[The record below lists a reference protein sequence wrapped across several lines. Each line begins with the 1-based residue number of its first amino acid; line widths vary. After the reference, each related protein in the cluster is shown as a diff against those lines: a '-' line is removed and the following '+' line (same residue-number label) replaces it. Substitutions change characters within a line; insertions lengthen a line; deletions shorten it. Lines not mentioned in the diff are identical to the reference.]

1 MKMSI
6 LEMVQSVLNSIDSD
20 DVNSIDDTVE
30 STQVALFVKECYY
43 ELIGQKEWPFL
54 RGTFSLEGLGDTTRP
69 TYMELNEDDVSKI
82 EWIKYNKK
90 DVTWLEP
97 KAFQDLLDV
106 RVAETGVVDANGFAL
121 NRDPLYY
128 TTFDDTYF
136 VFDGYNSTEE
146 TTLQTSNNLCY
157 GVVVPSW
164 THEDGFIP
172 RLPEKMFPTLLAEI
186 KSTSSMNLRQVPNA
200 KEERKAQRGR
210 NTFQNEAW
218 RNKASE
224 TYYNSKVNYGRR

>member
-1 MKMSI
+1 MKMS
-6 LEMVQSVLNSIDSD
+6 LLDMVQSVLNSIDSD

-30 STQVALFVKECYY
+30 SKQVAMFVKECYY
-43 ELIGQKEWPFL
+43 ELIGQREWPFL
-54 RGTFSLEGLGDTTRP
+54 KDTFSLQGLGDTTRP
-69 TYMELNEDDVSKI
+69 TYMELDEDDISKI

-90 DVTWLEP
+90 DVTWLDP
-97 KAFQDLLDV
+97 KDFQDMLDL
-106 RVAETGVVDANGFAL
+106 RVEETGVVDADGFAL

-136 VFDGYNSTEE
+136 VFDGYNESVEN
-146 TTLQTSNNLCY
+146 TLQTSNNLCY
-157 GVVVPSW
+157 GVIVPSW
-164 THEDGFIP
+164 THEDSFVP

-186 KSTSSMNLRQVPNA
+186 KSTSAINLRQQANA

-218 RNKASE
+218 RNKSSQSS
-224 TYYNSKVNYGRR
+224 YNTKVNYGRR

>member
-1 MKMSI
+1 MKMS
-6 LEMVQSVLNSIDSD
+6 LLDMVQSVLNSIDSD

-30 STQVALFVKECYY
+30 SKQVAMFVKECYY
-43 ELIGQKEWPFL
+43 ELIGQREWPFL
-54 RGTFSLEGLGDTTRP
+54 KDTFSLQGLGDTTRP
-69 TYMELNEDDVSKI
+69 TYMELDEDDVSKI

-90 DVTWLEP
+90 DVTWLDP
-97 KAFQDLLDV
+97 KDFQDMLDL
-106 RVAETGVVDANGFAL
+106 RVAEAGVVDADGFAL

-136 VFDGYNSTEE
+136 VFDGYNESVEN
-146 TTLQTSNNLCY
+146 TLQTANNLCY
-157 GVVVPSW
+157 GVIVPSW
-164 THEDGFIP
+164 THEDDFIP

-186 KSTSSMNLRQVPNA
+186 KSTSSINLRQQANA

-218 RNKASE
+218 RNKSSQSS
-224 TYYNSKVNYGRR
+224 YNTKVNYGRR

>member
-6 LEMVQSVLNSIDSD
+6 LDMVQSVLNSIDSD

-30 STQVALFVKECYY
+30 SKQVAMFVKECYY
-43 ELIGQKEWPFL
+43 ELIGQREWPFL
-54 RGTFSLEGLGDTTRP
+54 KDTFSLQGLGDTTRP
-69 TYMELNEDDVSKI
+69 TYMELDEDDVSKI

-90 DVTWLEP
+90 DVTWLDP
-97 KAFQDLLDV
+97 KDFQDMLDL
-106 RVAETGVVDANGFAL
+106 RVEETGVVDSDGFAL

-136 VFDGYNSTEE
+136 VFDGYDESAEN
-146 TTLQTSNNLCY
+146 TLQTANNLCY
-157 GVVVPSW
+157 GVIVPSW
-164 THEDGFIP
+164 THEDDFIP

-186 KSTSSMNLRQVPNA
+186 KSTSSINLRQQANA

-218 RNKASE
+218 RNKSSQSS
-224 TYYNSKVNYGRR
+224 YNTKVNYGRR